1 MSNRP
6 QATHSKSSDV
16 YFRLKPLVAGVR
28 IVIAGGL
35 IVGSSVSTANPPL
48 PIPTFN
54 TITEG
59 QAPIP
64 IIEHATYG
72 QATAAI
78 TDHTMNIHQTTDKA
92 TIDWQ
97 SFNIDKGYTVNFQ
110 QPTTTS
116 TALNNIHDANATQ
129 ILGTL
134 NANGQVYLVNQNGF
148 VFDKS
153 SVVDTNGLVASAL
166 NISDEAFKTGIIRVF
181 DQNVNVQQVD
191 AKAALNGTINP
202 NAKINVKEGA
212 NIHVGKSGNIIMA
225 APTVSNS
232 GTIST
237 DEQGQIL
244 LVASKDTVYLQPTS
258 SKDPFA
264 GLLVEVGTG
273 GQVSNQ
279 AAGVIATHQGN
290 ITLAGFAVNQSGRIS
305 ATTSVNVNGSVRLL
319 AREGVAA
326 GANVLSATQTVRS
339 TDLKDGLNTESAVT
353 FGNNSSVTVLADAN
367 GGSAIDE
374 QVQKQSFV
382 EVSADKIDMQS
393 GSAIVATGGQ
403 VNFQATNNLNDP
415 LFLGNQG
422 KIDLE
427 NGSLIDVSGSKNVT
441 VAMERNVADVSVQSF
456 NLRDAPYQ
464 RGGVLQGTTVKVDV
478 RNLPTIVD
486 ASSATAS
493 IKRGIDERLGNGG
506 TINLDASG
514 SVVVNTG
521 AVTNISGGAV
531 NYQSGYINTT
541 RLIDASTG
549 QVVDI
554 SAANP
559 NQHYSAIFGNYSEV
573 HQKWGVTDKWNLIS
587 PLSSGRYEAGYTEGK
602 AGGALNIQSPVTAW
616 DGQLIAGT
624 ASSIYQRSNPVSGG
638 SFTINL
644 ADNGNGA
651 YPAGQFLSTQ
661 NVLFQNTSQSQAI
674 GINDNI
680 TSIKPII
687 ISSGLVNS
695 SGISNLTIKSAGSA
709 TVAKDTK
716 LSMPMLSNFGVD
728 ASSINV
734 LGSIYTPGGNI
745 KLNALVNPGHSTSG
759 QINLQ
764 DNSQLNVSGRWV
776 NDFQDGITSPLAINA
791 GTVSLNANNQ
801 INFAKG
807 AAIKAEGGA
816 QLNSAGNK
824 VTAGNAGAIKLQG
837 SNISFAEPM
846 QTQGVLSALGL
857 NQGGTLNLITNKI
870 NIGGN
875 STEADALNLGVT
887 NGVLDIATNAG
898 FSNIN
903 LTSNYQDITVK
914 ANTNLS
920 FMAQNRLLDS
930 SFRNQSGSSSLA
942 DFSQVTTLPET
953 IKKPMSLSLN
963 GLTGVTLETGG
974 QINMDKASTV
984 NITAGNAGQGIPGIF
999 IDGLVN
1005 AQAGAINLNL
1015 KVDNTSKGYNPSQAI
1030 WLGSQGGLNTQ
1041 GTTLLNPADAFGR
1054 QTGSVMNGGNI
1065 NVNADRGYVI
1075 FEQGSKVNA
1084 NGTLATIDM
1093 PILNSLQN
1101 SKQLVGSDAGQI
1113 NIRAAEGIILDGSVS
1128 AQKGFSTNQG
1138 GELSL
1143 TLDRSLRSEPISPDF
1158 PANPL
1163 HTDVVQQDTKM
1174 LPDNLV
1180 FGSVIPDSL
1189 NGQAIVSSNKVASA
1203 GIDDLKLTV
1212 PYQIDPQT
1220 TLPRPSGE
1228 IRFLGDVNLNTA
1240 SSIILDAQTISS
1252 GINGSR
1258 MAGVAT
1264 LNTGYLQIGS
1274 SSIDS
1279 VIDTSVKGVGSLTGN
1294 ANYIELQGA
1303 SLLTGFNDVNLNSRH
1318 DMRAV
1323 GVMSP
1328 TGQAK
1333 TLLGGLSTAANL
1345 NLNASQIYPTTLTQ
1359 FSFNITDPG
1368 SQLTISGKN
1377 TDITPLSA
1385 AGSLTFNA
1393 PNINQDGILKAPLG
1407 SIALNADKQLI
1418 FGKDSY
1424 TSVSAEGQVIPFGS
1438 ILNNV
1443 WLYSFG
1449 GAGNLVF
1456 NNSPDNITLG
1466 EKHLVFT
1473 SPNIQ
1478 FNKGSV
1484 VNVSGGGDL
1493 MSATFQPGAGGSND
1507 YLMPGS
1513 PTYQGGFAILPS
1525 LGNSLAPYDVN
1536 VSANFPYDPR
1546 AEVYLSGTSTLPA
1559 GFYTILPTAY
1569 ALLPGAFLV
1578 TPQKNTLDQLITTYT
1593 TNGLPIVSG
1602 YQAIAGTTIRASLNS
1617 GFLIESS
1624 ADVQTHS
1631 QYNIQT
1637 ANTFFTQQAAANKTS
1652 VPLLPEDSGQISI
1665 NATTQLLL
1673 DGQFKVGAPN
1683 GRGAKMDISA
1693 QNIDIVNQLSNSATG
1708 LQILAQDLNNL
1719 QVDSL
1724 LLGGSRSF
1732 DNVTGNTQLTVSADN
1747 VIFDKGVQVKALD
1760 LLAVGNNSVGV
1771 KTGVSITSSGH
1782 VNTGDSVF
1790 NITGD
1795 SAFLRVSADKQVQV
1809 NRSYLPGSTPGLTGD
1824 LLIDKGATLSATQSM
1839 FLDASKSTVLNGAIK
1854 MSGGSVNM
1862 TASNINLGEVA
1873 GIKGN
1878 SLNLSNQNLSGLV
1891 GNDLTLTSLGSI
1903 NFYGN
1908 VGQLTSSKTNTPL
1921 QFNHLV
1927 LDAAV
1932 LSGYNKAGDTA
1943 MVQAK
1948 TIDLQNSNGVSAPQS
1963 GTGTGMLDLTATQFN
1978 QGKGNVSLDGFS
1990 SVNIK
1995 VDNQFTA
2002 TGNSVLNLA
2011 SDLNL
2016 TAGLI
2021 NATGGHSLLIDASS
2035 GVGHD
2040 VHISG
2045 NSNNTQVSSND
2056 FGGSIAVSAN
2066 NITLQDAN
2074 VLLPSGSLKLNSQAG
2089 DIVING
2095 KSNINLAGQS
2105 VNFADVVSYTPGGTF
2120 SAVSS
2125 NGIFSL
2131 GKDSSVNISTGGG
2144 NASGGNL
2151 ILKAPQK
2158 TVELAGKLKATG
2170 ANATIDVSGFLP
2182 TQSFDSLMN
2191 KLMTAG
2197 VNQVLYVR
2205 SRAGDIVENQAITAK
2220 TISLVADAGSIDI
2233 NGKLSTNSATQAG
2246 NISLYAG
2253 NNLTLESGGILSAT
2267 GAKGGNVLLSALG
2280 TTTTPGGI
2288 IALKN
2293 GSSINVTGSSSLAGT
2308 KSAGGTV
2315 TLDAMRTDTVHEKG
2329 INIAPIAGTVKG
2341 ANGFYAVGFQKY
2353 DASFISS
2360 MNTNIVDVV
2369 AGLSTSIPTDIFGY
2383 LSSLYPNTDLTSLS
2397 NIIATDISNYLANVS
2412 FYTSKDIPGL
2422 SNIITTDVSAYMS
2435 ANVSPITNSDISSMS
2450 STIAT
2455 DMSTYLTSYST
2466 DIAGLSSTIK
2476 TDING
2481 YLANA
2486 SAIRTSLGHGIALRS
2501 GVEVDNASGSTTLA
2515 SAWDFSGLS
2524 NNGLSVNNNPDPSIT
2539 YQKPIVG
2546 DLIVRSAGQLNINAS
2561 LTDGYLN
2568 GGPALMRSDSWSFQ
2582 LVSGA
2587 DLSSADTIATNS
2599 LSATDKLNNPSISD
2613 LTLGSGASVHTGTGD
2628 IKLASAGNIVF
2639 ADKTA
2644 TVYSGGRSTVTN
2656 PYGTLDNTQTGT
2668 GSLAG
2673 QTLWTSD
2680 TNAAYPI
2687 SGGSVIFQAGA
2698 DIIGAV
2704 SNQFIQAAPFESP
2717 SWLEVQGNSS
2727 FLSAWMVNASYFQQ
2741 NVGSF
2746 GGGMVDISAA
2756 GNIND
2761 LSVMMPTT
2769 GKQLGTDFP
2778 NSTNRNSLLDV
2789 QGGGLMNIA
2798 AGGNISGGAYFL
2810 GKGVGNISAVGEI
2823 NGSSSTDPNAFA
2835 SGPQLVMSGNQSDA
2849 VGGNTLLSLNANQGI
2864 KISGVSDSM
2873 ILNHGGTQFFSYT
2886 DKSKLTLNSLAGDI
2900 HLNSDT
2906 SVISTILQLDTTTDQ
2921 KYLAHVYPASLDATA
2936 FNGSVKLDSDII
2948 LFPSAVSNLNILAKQ
2963 AITSSNGQYSLT
2975 MSDANPALIATALN
2989 PIISGNSVD
2998 PVYSIFNTLAL
3009 DTGLNLALFHAD
3021 TPIHTGD
3028 KIPARLVT
3036 QQGDISSVQINLP
3049 KQAIIQA
3056 GNDLLNSSIN
3066 IQQILLTDASI
3077 ISAGRD
3083 IKFVT
3088 DLNSDGNPTAKN
3100 DTYKI
3105 QIAGPGDVLV
3115 KTGRNLDLG
3124 ASVGLSSVGNIYNP
3138 ALPSTGANLDVLVGL
3153 NAGTPNYAAF
3163 IDKYLV
3169 TNPLYVD
3176 QYTLVKSLITS
3187 FMKQESGNNTLTDA
3201 KALAAFKALAP
3212 NRTLSIQPQLNS
3224 ILTSV
3229 FFNELKIAGT
3239 ASASDKTKGNAGGF
3253 AAIDTLF
3260 PGNQWQGDLTLFFS
3274 KLQTV
3279 SGGDINLMVPGG
3291 QVNAGQAVAP
3301 SGAGAKTADQLGIVA
3316 QSTGS
3321 INAFVKNDFIV
3332 NTSRVFTLGGGDIE
3346 IWSSEG
3352 NIDAGKG
3359 AKSALSVTVDPPFF
3373 DASNK
3378 LVIPAP
3384 KITSG
3389 SGIRTAASTGVVPG
3403 NVFLFAPKGIVDAGE
3418 AGIGGTN
3425 VTISATA
3432 VLGANNISV
3441 GGVSAGVPAAST
3453 GSVAAGLTGTSN
3465 MTANVSQV
3473 AQAAT
3478 EQDKDKEEE
3487 KKKNMTL
3494 GMLSVEFI
3502 GFGE

>member
-1 MSNRP
+1 
-6 QATHSKSSDV
+6 
-16 YFRLKPLVAGVR
+16 
-28 IVIAGGL
+28 
-35 IVGSSVSTANPPL
+35 
-48 PIPTFN
+48 
-54 TITEG
+54 
-59 QAPIP
+59 
-64 IIEHATYG
+64 
-72 QATAAI
+72 
-78 TDHTMNIHQTTDKA
+78 
-92 TIDWQ
+92 
-97 SFNIDKGYTVNFQ
+97 
-110 QPTTTS
+110 
-116 TALNNIHDANATQ
+116 
-129 ILGTL
+129 
-134 NANGQVYLVNQNGF
+134 
-148 VFDKS
+148 
-153 SVVDTNGLVASAL
+153 
-166 NISDEAFKTGIIRVF
+166 
-181 DQNVNVQQVD
+181 
-191 AKAALNGTINP
+191 
-202 NAKINVKEGA
+202 
-212 NIHVGKSGNIIMA
+212 
-225 APTVSNS
+225 
-232 GTIST
+232 
-237 DEQGQIL
+237 
-244 LVASKDTVYLQPTS
+244 
-258 SKDPFA
+258 
-264 GLLVEVGTG
+264 
-273 GQVSNQ
+273 
-279 AAGVIATHQGN
+279 
-290 ITLAGFAVNQSGRIS
+290 
-305 ATTSVNVNGSVRLL
+305 
-319 AREGVAA
+319 
-326 GANVLSATQTVRS
+326 
-339 TDLKDGLNTESAVT
+339 
-353 FGNNSSVTVLADAN
+353 
-367 GGSAIDE
+367 
-374 QVQKQSFV
+374 
-382 EVSADKIDMQS
+382 
-393 GSAIVATGGQ
+393 
-403 VNFQATNNLNDP
+403 
-415 LFLGNQG
+415 
-422 KIDLE
+422 
-427 NGSLIDVSGSKNVT
+427 
-441 VAMERNVADVSVQSF
+441 
-456 NLRDAPYQ
+456 
-464 RGGVLQGTTVKVDV
+464 
-478 RNLPTIVD
+478 
-486 ASSATAS
+486 
-493 IKRGIDERLGNGG
+493 
-506 TINLDASG
+506 
-514 SVVVNTG
+514 
-521 AVTNISGGAV
+521 
-531 NYQSGYINTT
+531 
-541 RLIDASTG
+541 
-549 QVVDI
+549 
-554 SAANP
+554 
-559 NQHYSAIFGNYSEV
+559 
-573 HQKWGVTDKWNLIS
+573 
-587 PLSSGRYEAGYTEGK
+587 
-602 AGGALNIQSPVTAW
+602 
-616 DGQLIAGT
+616 
-624 ASSIYQRSNPVSGG
+624 
-638 SFTINL
+638 
-644 ADNGNGA
+644 
-651 YPAGQFLSTQ
+651 
-661 NVLFQNTSQSQAI
+661 
-674 GINDNI
+674 
-680 TSIKPII
+680 
-687 ISSGLVNS
+687 
-695 SGISNLTIKSAGSA
+695 
-709 TVAKDTK
+709 
-716 LSMPMLSNFGVD
+716 
-728 ASSINV
+728 
-734 LGSIYTPGGNI
+734 
-745 KLNALVNPGHSTSG
+745 
-759 QINLQ
+759 
-764 DNSQLNVSGRWV
+764 
-776 NDFQDGITSPLAINA
+776 
-791 GTVSLNANNQ
+791 
-801 INFAKG
+801 
-807 AAIKAEGGA
+807 
-816 QLNSAGNK
+816 
-824 VTAGNAGAIKLQG
+824 
-837 SNISFAEPM
+837 
-846 QTQGVLSALGL
+846 
-857 NQGGTLNLITNKI
+857 
-870 NIGGN
+870 
-875 STEADALNLGVT
+875 
-887 NGVLDIATNAG
+887 
-898 FSNIN
+898 
-903 LTSNYQDITVK
+903 
-914 ANTNLS
+914 
-920 FMAQNRLLDS
+920 
-930 SFRNQSGSSSLA
+930 
-942 DFSQVTTLPET
+942 
-953 IKKPMSLSLN
+953 
-963 GLTGVTLETGG
+963 
-974 QINMDKASTV
+974 
-984 NITAGNAGQGIPGIF
+984 
-999 IDGLVN
+999 
-1005 AQAGAINLNL
+1005 
-1015 KVDNTSKGYNPSQAI
+1015 
-1030 WLGSQGGLNTQ
+1030 
-1041 GTTLLNPADAFGR
+1041 
-1054 QTGSVMNGGNI
+1054 
-1065 NVNADRGYVI
+1065 
-1075 FEQGSKVNA
+1075 
-1084 NGTLATIDM
+1084 
-1093 PILNSLQN
+1093 
-1101 SKQLVGSDAGQI
+1101 
-1113 NIRAAEGIILDGSVS
+1113 
-1128 AQKGFSTNQG
+1128 
-1138 GELSL
+1138 
-1143 TLDRSLRSEPISPDF
+1143 
-1158 PANPL
+1158 
-1163 HTDVVQQDTKM
+1163 
-1174 LPDNLV
+1174 
-1180 FGSVIPDSL
+1180 
-1189 NGQAIVSSNKVASA
+1189 
-1203 GIDDLKLTV
+1203 
-1212 PYQIDPQT
+1212 
-1220 TLPRPSGE
+1220 
-1228 IRFLGDVNLNTA
+1228 
-1240 SSIILDAQTISS
+1240 
-1252 GINGSR
+1252 
-1258 MAGVAT
+1258 
-1264 LNTGYLQIGS
+1264 
-1274 SSIDS
+1274 
-1279 VIDTSVKGVGSLTGN
+1279 
-1294 ANYIELQGA
+1294 
-1303 SLLTGFNDVNLNSRH
+1303 
-1318 DMRAV
+1318 
-1323 GVMSP
+1323 
-1328 TGQAK
+1328 
-1333 TLLGGLSTAANL
+1333 
-1345 NLNASQIYPTTLTQ
+1345 
-1359 FSFNITDPG
+1359 
-1368 SQLTISGKN
+1368 
-1377 TDITPLSA
+1377 
-1385 AGSLTFNA
+1385 
-1393 PNINQDGILKAPLG
+1393 
-1407 SIALNADKQLI
+1407 
-1418 FGKDSY
+1418 
-1424 TSVSAEGQVIPFGS
+1424 
-1438 ILNNV
+1438 
-1443 WLYSFG
+1443 
-1449 GAGNLVF
+1449 
-1456 NNSPDNITLG
+1456 
-1466 EKHLVFT
+1466 
-1473 SPNIQ
+1473 
-1478 FNKGSV
+1478 
-1484 VNVSGGGDL
+1484 
-1493 MSATFQPGAGGSND
+1493 
-1507 YLMPGS
+1507 
-1513 PTYQGGFAILPS
+1513 
-1525 LGNSLAPYDVN
+1525 
-1536 VSANFPYDPR
+1536 
-1546 AEVYLSGTSTLPA
+1546 
-1559 GFYTILPTAY
+1559 
-1569 ALLPGAFLV
+1569 
-1578 TPQKNTLDQLITTYT
+1578 
-1593 TNGLPIVSG
+1593 
-1602 YQAIAGTTIRASLNS
+1602 
-1617 GFLIESS
+1617 
-1624 ADVQTHS
+1624 
-1631 QYNIQT
+1631 
-1637 ANTFFTQQAAANKTS
+1637 
-1652 VPLLPEDSGQISI
+1652 
-1665 NATTQLLL
+1665 
-1673 DGQFKVGAPN
+1673 
-1683 GRGAKMDISA
+1683 MDISA
-1693 QNIDIVNQLSNSATG
+1693 QNIDVVNQFNNSTTG

-1760 LLAVGNNSVGV
+1760 LLAVGNNSVEV
-1771 KTGVSITSSGH
+1771 KTGASITSSGH

-1795 SAFLRVSADKQVQV
+1795 SALLRVSADKQVKV
-1809 NRSYLPGSTPGLTGD
+1809 NRSYLSGSTPGSTGD

-1839 FLDASKSTVLNGAIK
+1839 FLDASKSTVLNGGIK
-1854 MSGGSVNM
+1854 LSGGSINM

-1878 SLNLSNQNLSGLV
+1878 SLNLSNQNLSNLI
-1891 GNDLTLTSLGSI
+1891 GNDLTLTSLSSI

-1908 VGQLTSSKTNTPL
+1908 VGQLNSSNTNTPL

-1927 LDAAV
+1927 LDTAA
-1932 LSGYNKAGDTA
+1932 LSGYKKAGNAA
-1943 MVQAK
+1943 MLQAK
-1948 TIDLQNSNGVSAPQS
+1948 TIDLQNSKGVSASQS
-1963 GTGTGMLDLTATQFN
+1963 GTGTGVLDLTATQFN

-1990 SVNIK
+1990 SVNIN
-1995 VDNQFTA
+1995 VNNQFTT

-2045 NSNNTQVSSND
+2045 NSNNTQAISND

-2066 NITLQDAN
+2066 NIALQDAN

-2089 DIVING
+2089 DVVING
-2095 KSNINLAGQS
+2095 KTNINLAGQS

-2120 SAVSS
+2120 SAISTH
-2125 NGIFSL
+2125 GIVSL
-2131 GKDSSVNISTGGG
+2131 GKESSVDISTGGG

-2151 ILKAPQK
+2151 TLKAPQK
-2158 TVELAGKLKATG
+2158 TVELAGKLKAIG

-2197 VNQVLYVR
+2197 VNQALYVR

-2397 NIIATDISNYLANVS
+2397 TIIATDISNYLANVS

-2422 SNIITTDVSAYMS
+2422 SNIITADVSAYMS

-2466 DIAGLSSTIK
+2466 DIAGLSGTIK

-2515 SAWDFSGLS
+2515 SIWDFSGLS

-2546 DLIVRSAGQLNINAS
+2546 DLIVRSAGQLNINAA

-2568 GGPALMRSDSWSFQ
+2568 GGPALMRSDSWSFH

-2587 DLSSADTIATNS
+2587 DLSSADTMATNS
-2599 LSATDKLNNPSISD
+2599 LSATDKLNNPGISD

-2656 PYGTLDNTQTGT
+2656 PYGTLDNNQTGT

-2673 QTLWTSD
+2673 QTLYTTDTS
-2680 TNAAYPI
+2680 AAYPI
-2687 SGGSVIFQAGA
+2687 SGGSIVFQAGA

-2704 SNQFIQAAPFESP
+2704 SDQFIQAPPFGAA
-2717 SWLEVQGNSS
+2717 SWLEVQGTSS
-2727 FLSAWMVNASYFQQ
+2727 FLSAWMVNANYFKQ

-2746 GGGMVDISAA
+2746 GGGVVDISAA

-2864 KISGVSDSM
+2864 KISGVSDAM

-3105 QIAGPGDVLV
+3105 QIAGPGDVLI

-3359 AKSALSVTVDPPFF
+3359 AKSALSVTVDPPYF
-3373 DASNK
+3373 DITNK

-3403 NVFLFAPKGIVDAGE
+3403 NVFLFAPKGVVDAGE